1 MTHRMNNHTSRG
13 RAISIDLDG
22 RPLACFKG
30 ETIATVLLSHNIL
43 AFRHDKSGK
52 PRGPV
57 CNMGVCY
64 ECMVDVKQPNGHFA
78 RRRACM
84 TPVTDAMS
92 IRIDDEV
99 KTR

>member
-13 RAISIDLDG
+13 QAISIELEG
-22 RPLACFKG
+22 RPLSCFEG
-30 ETIATVLLSHNIL
+30 ETIATVLISHNIL
-43 AFRHDKSGK
+43 TFRHDKSGK

-64 ECMVDVKQPNGHFA
+64 ECMVDVKQSNGDFA

-84 TPVTDAMS
+84 TLVADAMS
-92 IRIDDEV
+92 IRINNGE